1 MSEALALDTQE
12 ATPAEEQEARW
23 TRGKVGTLCLI
34 MSESTFFSIFL
45 VAYLFYIGKSLSGPY
60 PAEVLEF
67 PVLATVCLLSSSA
80 TIWFAVKS
88 LEQGHVAR
96 FAGSLFVTM
105 ALGSTFLAFT
115 AVEWWGLIFDQGLTI
130 QTNLFGTTFYSLVGF
145 HAAHVTIGVLIMLL
159 ILVLTLR
166 GHVHPEHSERVDMVS
181 WYWHFVDVVWLFV
194 LTIVYVI
201 GV

>member
-1 MSEALALDTQE
+1 MSEALALETQE
-12 ATPAEEQEARW
+12 ARPPEEQEVRW

-60 PAEVLEF
+60 PADVLEF

-80 TIWFAVKS
+80 TILIAVKS
-88 LEQGHVAR
+88 LEQGRVAR
-96 FAGSLFVTM
+96 FAASLFVTL

-115 AVEWWGLIFDQGLTI
+115 AFEWWGLIFEHGLTI
-130 QTNLFGTTFYSLVGF
+130 RTNLFGTTFYSLVGF

-159 ILVLTLR
+159 ILVLSLL
-166 GHVHPEHSERVDMVS
+166 GHVRPEHSERVDMVS
-181 WYWHFVDVVWLFV
+181 WYWHFVDIVWIFV